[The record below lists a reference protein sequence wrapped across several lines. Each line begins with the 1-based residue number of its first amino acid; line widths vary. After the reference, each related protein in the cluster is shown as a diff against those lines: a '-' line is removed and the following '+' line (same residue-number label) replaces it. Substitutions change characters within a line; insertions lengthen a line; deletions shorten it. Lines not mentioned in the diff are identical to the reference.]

1 MVFRALLRTSPLSLF
16 VPRTLEP
23 RCPYITGKTL
33 DFDISL
39 HPFEGREISASLTAD
54 VTIVK
59 VFEPF
64 TLSCTLLVELRTM
77 PTRPLPNLFILK
89 IYDRRFAEQLRRDNK
104 ASLWNP
110 QIEDEYRK
118 FVHDGSAAAFFK
130 LCSEKDA
137 VNQDW
142 AYEARKEWNQA
153 QQEAYLQYSC
163 LKYYRT
169 ESSVYNRLFDI
180 QGRDIPRLQAL
191 VKIKSSSAHTP
202 STHAPL
208 DDYFDCPGVLLEYI
222 EGFSLTDI
230 ALHAPREDWQQIC
243 EEAIQIVNR
252 IGDRDI
258 RNEDIKTRSFIV
270 RKDPNTEQFKVFM
283 IDFGACVLRRPDE
296 DDDEWREWKAMQDE
310 EGAIGIVM
318 QSKLDGGFKY
328 TRTPESEKLLDEFQ
342 REDALLC

>member
-1 MVFRALLRTSPLSLF
+1 MRTSPLSLF

-137 VNQDW
+137 VHQDW
-142 AYEARKEWNQA
+142 AYEARKSGIRPNKKPISSTLASNTIARSQA
-153 QQEAYLQYSC
+153 STTGYLTYKVEIFPVS
-163 LKYYRT
+163 
-169 ESSVYNRLFDI
+169 RLWS
-180 QGRDIPRLQAL
+180 R
-191 VKIKSSSAHTP
+191 
-202 STHAPL
+202 
-208 DDYFDCPGVLLEYI
+208 
-222 EGFSLTDI
+222 
-230 ALHAPREDWQQIC
+230 
-243 EEAIQIVNR
+243 
-252 IGDRDI
+252 
-258 RNEDIKTRSFIV
+258 
-270 RKDPNTEQFKVFM
+270 
-283 IDFGACVLRRPDE
+283 
-296 DDDEWREWKAMQDE
+296 
-310 EGAIGIVM
+310 
-318 QSKLDGGFKY
+318 
-328 TRTPESEKLLDEFQ
+328 
-342 REDALLC
+342 